1 MYKEIDLGTQ
11 DGVKK
16 FAFLAT
22 GTTAH
27 RFRQVFHKD
36 LMVML
41 NKMESADNEQTNMG
55 IGDELAYIMNAQA
68 EKKDMNTL
76 SADGFLDWADQ
87 FDGAELFLHMQ
98 DFITLYLGNR
108 KTTSSAKKADAPQT
122 AK

>member
-1 MYKEIDLGTQ
+1 MYKEIELNTQ
-11 DGVKK
+11 EGEKT
-16 FAFLAT
+16 FSFLAT

-41 NKMESADNEQTNMG
+41 NKMEGADNEQTDMG
-55 IGDELAYIMNAQA
+55 VGDELAYIMNAQA

-76 SADGFLDWADQ
+76 NMDGFYEWADQ

-98 DFITLYLGNR
+98 DFVTLYLGNR

-122 AK
+122 VK